1 MMSFSSRKMIFA
13 LLQLLLFILF
23 IFVASPES
31 GVACSR
37 PLFVHRHWSGEN
49 ELLWQLLPNAPA
61 PPSGGDPI
69 HT

>member
-1 MMSFSSRKMIFA
+1 MVFTV
-13 LLQLLLFILF
+13 LQLVLFILF

-37 PLFVHRHWSGEN
+37 PLLLRGHWSRQN
-49 ELLWQLLPNAPA
+49 DLLWQLLPNAPA
-61 PPSGGDPI
+61 PPSAGFPI